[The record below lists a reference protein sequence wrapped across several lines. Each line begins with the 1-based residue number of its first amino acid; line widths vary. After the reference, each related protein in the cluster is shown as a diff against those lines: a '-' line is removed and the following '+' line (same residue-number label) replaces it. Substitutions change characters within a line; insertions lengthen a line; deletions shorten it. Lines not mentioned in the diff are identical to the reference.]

1 MAKLTNSGSSAHPD
15 EQSGAPEFQ
24 LAGWIVNPS
33 TNRMSLGSDVV
44 KLEPKV
50 MQVLVYL
57 VDHHGQTVTRDELA
71 SAVWS
76 GTVVGDDAVT
86 NAIIKLR
93 KAFGDDSRSS
103 QIIETIPKRGYRLM
117 ASVKRPSGEESATAP
132 EIPSAGAAA
141 DSAEPQTAR
150 PTIAV
155 LAFRNLSGDAAQEY
169 FSDGITE
176 DITTALSNTGWYYVT
191 ARHSAFS
198 YKGKAIDVR
207 QVGKELGVQYILEGS
222 VRRVGDKLRVTADLI
237 ETENGRHIWG
247 NRYDGTLAD
256 VFDFQDQIT
265 ETIVGTVEG
274 MFQRAEGERASHKR
288 PESMEA
294 YDYLLRGLAYMNKL
308 TPEDTQAALR
318 HFYKA
323 IEKDPGYGR
332 AYAYAF
338 WCYRRQVQVSGM
350 ILSNEE
356 RAEAIR
362 LMNAG
367 LKADRDDPVVLWQAA
382 TLKLYF
388 ERDFDGALAL
398 VERSLSIDP
407 NSPRAWNS
415 SAMTHG
421 FMGDSETAR
430 KHAEHV
436 LRISPRNPTHW
447 VTYTQIAEAD
457 LQEGRY
463 QEATESAKKA
473 LRLNN
478 YMIQAHLILAASC
491 AHLQRLDEARAAVKQ
506 SLKLNDRLTITRLD
520 EFFPIARYK
529 NLDAYLEGLR
539 KAGLPE

>member
-1 MAKLTNSGSSAHPD
+1 MSRFEQFREGVDVLTIENFESQH
-15 EQSGAPEFQ
+15 
-24 LAGWIVNPS
+24 
-33 TNRMSLGSDVV
+33 
-44 KLEPKV
+44 K
-50 MQVLVYL
+50 
-57 VDHHGQTVTRDELA
+57 
-71 SAVWS
+71 
-76 GTVVGDDAVT
+76 
-86 NAIIKLR
+86 
-93 KAFGDDSRSS
+93 KAFLRRIS
-103 QIIETIPKRGYRLM
+103 Q
-117 ASVKRPSGEESATAP
+117 S
-132 EIPSAGAAA
+132 
-141 DSAEPQTAR
+141 
-150 PTIAV
+150 
-155 LAFRNLSGDAAQEY
+155 
-169 FSDGITE
+169 
-176 DITTALSNTGWYYVT
+176 
-191 ARHSAFS
+191 
-198 YKGKAIDVR
+198 
-207 QVGKELGVQYILEGS
+207 
-222 VRRVGDKLRVTADLI
+222 
-237 ETENGRHIWG
+237 
-247 NRYDGTLAD
+247 
-256 VFDFQDQIT
+256 
-265 ETIVGTVEG
+265 GTVEG
-274 MFQRAEGERASHKR
+274 MFQRAEGERVSHKR

-338 WCYRRQVQVSGM
+338 WGYRRQVQECGM

-388 ERDFDGALAL
+388 ERDFEGALAL
-398 VERSLSIDP
+398 LERSLSIDP
-407 NSPRAWNS
+407 NSPRAWNT
-415 SAMTHG
+415 SAMIHG

-436 LRISPRNPTHW
+436 LRVSPRNPTHW
-447 VTYTQIAEAD
+447 VAYTHIAEAD
-457 LQEGRY
+457 VQDQRY
-463 QEATESAKKA
+463 QEAADNARRA
-473 LRLNN
+473 LQLNN

-506 SLKLNDRLTITRLD
+506 SLKLNHRLTITRLD